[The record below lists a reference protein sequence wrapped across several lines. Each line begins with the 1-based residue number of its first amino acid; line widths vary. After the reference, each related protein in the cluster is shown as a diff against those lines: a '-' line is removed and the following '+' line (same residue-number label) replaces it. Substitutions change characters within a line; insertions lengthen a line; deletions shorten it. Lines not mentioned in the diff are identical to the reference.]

1 MVFRLSNA
9 TKFVM
14 SLKAQL
20 NYFCEVLTMILKV
33 VDGCKSTIGAVQVC
47 ENNFDG
53 KTEVQDTF
61 HVKIVET
68 GFDTVFGTNDEEVT
82 IKIDQDIKRRFV
94 ANEIVGDILSQR
106 AGQIYDEEILCE
118 FTNDYFESELEKI
131 RELVDEE
138 MQDYLE
144 EDNLTVKK

>member
-1 MVFRLSNA
+1 MN
-9 TKFVM
+9 TTNGIVM

-33 VDGCKSTIGAVQVC
+33 VDENNSTIGAVQVC

-53 KTEVQDTF
+53 KTEVQDTY
-61 HVKIVET
+61 HIKVVEN
-68 GFDTVFGTNDEEVT
+68 GSDSVFNTNEEEVSS
-82 IKIDQDIKRRFV
+82 KIDQDIKRRFV
-94 ANEIVGDILSQR
+94 ANEIVADILSQR
-106 AGQIYDEEILCE
+106 AGQIYDEELLCE

-144 EDNLTVKK
+144 EDNLTVKKI

>member
-1 MVFRLSNA
+1 MN
-9 TKFVM
+9 TTNGIVM

-53 KTEVQDTF
+53 KNEVQDTF
-61 HVKIVET
+61 HVKVVEN
-68 GFDTVFGTNDEEVT
+68 GFDSIFGTNDEEVT
-82 IKIDQDIKRRFV
+82 IQIDYALKRKLV
-94 ANEIVGDILSQR
+94 ANEIVADILSQR

>member
-1 MVFRLSNA
+1 
-9 TKFVM
+9 M

-33 VDGCKSTIGAVQVC
+33 VDENNSTIGAVQVC

-53 KTEVQDTF
+53 KTEVQDTY
-61 HVKIVET
+61 HVKVVEN
-68 GFDTVFGTNDEEVT
+68 GFDSVFNTNEEEVS
-82 IKIDQDIKRRFV
+82 IKIDPDIKRRFV
-94 ANEIVGDILSQR
+94 ANEIVADILSQR
-106 AGQIYDEEILCE
+106 AGQIYGEELLCE

>member
-1 MVFRLSNA
+1 
-9 TKFVM
+9 M

-33 VDGCKSTIGAVQVC
+33 VDENNSTIGAVQVC

-53 KTEVQDTF
+53 KTEVQDTY
-61 HVKIVET
+61 HIKVVEN
-68 GFDTVFGTNDEEVT
+68 GSDSVFNTNEEEVS

-94 ANEIVGDILSQR
+94 ANEIVADILSQR
-106 AGQIYDEEILCE
+106 AGQIYDEELLCE
-118 FTNDYFESELEKI
+118 FNNDYFESELEKI

-144 EDNLTVKK
+144 EDNLTVKKI